1 MDASVCGTMAL
12 FTCGVHID
20 SICIHARFRVCSSL
34 LGVDSGALSCR
45 SLSQYWL
52 GLRKASG
59 PNYTLGLHFS
69 VGCGRRVRSPLK
81 SRTSVRKERGCVAE
95 EPPEHLLQPLPSD
108 WPAGGHLI
116 TFFPPPRSA
125 LLLAKH
131 THPTCLQK
139 EKVNTKKALGRRN
152 PQGAS
157 QGCLSLPACV
167 CVRESASHFHTGGC
181 VTRQDPPPVLYP
193 ACLTIPRSS
202 ADVAVPLRSGST
214 AVTT

>member
-1 MDASVCGTMAL
+1 M
-12 FTCGVHID
+12 
-20 SICIHARFRVCSSL
+20 
-34 LGVDSGALSCR
+34 
-45 SLSQYWL
+45 
-52 GLRKASG
+52 
-59 PNYTLGLHFS
+59 
-69 VGCGRRVRSPLK
+69 RSPLK

-139 EKVNTKKALGRRN
+139 EEVNTQSTRPAK
-152 PQGAS
+152 PS
-157 QGCLSLPACV
+157 GCISRLPLSSRMCV
-167 CVRESASHFHTGGC
+167 CARVGVALSHRRVCH
-181 VTRQDPPPVLYP
+181 TRQDPPPILYP

-202 ADVAVPLRSGST
+202 ADVSVPLRSGST
-214 AVTT
+214 AVTTVKHPAIYW